1 MKEKKQHTRS
11 KTQGK
16 KNTRQSSQKI
26 LSITDQMLPEL
37 LDLLPRI
44 CTRASLL
51 PTLLAN
57 SDTCF
62 KTVCPANAVEAHAVA
77 VAITPQNDLQQQ
89 QKRNRFLCSGEESRA
104 EQRGSEE
111 NLVGEQRWSA
121 SERELSQLQRNSN
134 PGP

>member
-1 MKEKKQHTRS
+1 
-11 KTQGK
+11 
-16 KNTRQSSQKI
+16 
-26 LSITDQMLPEL
+26 MLPEL

-89 QKRNRFLCSGEESRA
+89 QKRNRFLCSGEERRAEQSRA
-104 EQRGSEE
+104 ERK
-111 NLVGEQRWSA
+111 
-121 SERELSQLQRNSN
+121 
-134 PGP
+134 

>member
-1 MKEKKQHTRS
+1 MKEKKKLHTIKNPR
-11 KTQGK
+11 K
-16 KNTRQSSQKI
+16 KKPPIFPKI

-77 VAITPQNDLQQQ
+77 VAITPQHDLQQQ
-89 QKRNRFLCSGEESRA
+89 
-104 EQRGSEE
+104 
-111 NLVGEQRWSA
+111 
-121 SERELSQLQRNSN
+121 
-134 PGP
+134 

>member
-1 MKEKKQHTRS
+1 
-11 KTQGK
+11 
-16 KNTRQSSQKI
+16 
-26 LSITDQMLPEL
+26 MLLLET

-77 VAITPQNDLQQQ
+77 VAITTQNDVQQQ
-89 QKRNRFLCSGEESRA
+89 QKEIDFSVEERSAEQSRA
-104 EQRGSEE
+104 ERNRRRLG
-111 NLVGEQRWSA
+111 GEQRWSA
-121 SERELSQLQRNSN
+121 SERKLSQLQRNWN
-134 PGP
+134 AGA